1 MQLITALQAMSP
13 EILGLFFCFGAYVLG
28 SIPFGLVFSHL
39 LGAPDPR
46 QAGSGNIGF
55 TNVIRVCG
63 KKVGFLTLAGDLGK
77 GWLVGWLAG
86 LEFLPTLW
94 ALLAVLSV
102 VLGHLFPIFLKLHG
116 GKGVATGLGGI
127 LGIHF
132 PMGLVLVAIW
142 VGTVGIWRYSSGGAL
157 MAFGALPVVSWFMTV
172 DLQFTLFS
180 LVVSIL
186 VIGKH
191 KGNIVRLLNGT
202 EPSIDR
208 SS

>member
-1 MQLITALQAMSP
+1 MSP
-13 EILGLFFCFGAYVLG
+13 EILGPLSCLGAYLLG

-46 QAGSGNIGF
+46 QAGSRNIGF
-55 TNVIRVCG
+55 TNVLRVCG
-63 KKVGFLTLAGDLGK
+63 KKVGILTLAGDLGK

-86 LEFLPTLW
+86 LGLILNLW

-102 VLGHLFPIFLKLHG
+102 VLGHLFPVFLKFRG

-132 PMGLVLVAIW
+132 PMGLILVAIW
-142 VGTVGIWRYSSGGAL
+142 VGTVGIWRYSSGGAI
-157 MAFGALPVVSWFMTV
+157 MAFAALPLIGWFITF
-172 DLQFTLFS
+172 DLQFLIFS
-180 LVVSIL
+180 LLLSSM